1 MSSMVLYNYFRSS
14 TSFRVRIAL
23 HLKNLT
29 FEYIP
34 INLLKGEQHSTEY
47 RQINPLKGVP
57 TLAHNGKII
66 PESFAIIEYLD
77 ETFPQFSLLPKDP
90 YLRARIRQFC
100 EIINAFMHPMGNLK
114 TLQYLEKNFNHTS
127 EQKEAWVQHWAAQ
140 GLEALETTAAEFSGI
155 YSFGNEVTMA
165 DLFLIP
171 QLLTCERFKVDLTPY
186 RTLHMINHNCMKL
199 EAFQKAHPY
208 KQIDTPEEFKIN
220 K

>member
-23 HLKNLT
+23 HHKNLK
-29 FEYIP
+29 FEYKP
-34 INLLKGEQHSTEY
+34 VNLLKGEQHSAEY

-57 TLAHNGKII
+57 SLLHDGKII
-66 PESFAIIEYLD
+66 PESLAIIEYL
-77 ETFPQFSLLPKDP
+77 EEVFPQSSLLPKDP
-90 YLRARIRQFC
+90 YLKARIRQFC
-100 EIINAFMHPMGNLK
+100 EIINAFLHPMGNLK
-114 TLQYLEKNFNHTS
+114 TLQYLEKNFNYNLA
-127 EQKEAWVQHWAAQ
+127 QKEAWVQHWAAQ

-155 YSFGNEVTMA
+155 YCFGSEVTMA

-186 RTLHMINHNCMKL
+186 KTLHMINHNCLKL
-199 EAFQKAHPY
+199 EAFKKAHPY
-208 KQIDTPEEFKIN
+208 NQIDTPDEFKNN